1 MKLHS
6 NIIGQGE
13 PLLILHG
20 FLGMGDNW
28 KTLGKQFAEEGYQV
42 HLIDQRNHG
51 RSPHSEEFSY
61 TILAEDVRNYCRDHK
76 LEKVVLIGHSM
87 GGKTAMKTAVTY
99 PELIKDLVVVDIAPR
114 YYEPHHQTIL
124 AGLTMLADA
133 KLTSRQD
140 ADKKLAEF
148 IDDWAVRQFLL
159 KNLFRKDNVLK
170 LRVNLPVLKSKIEN
184 VGAALEEGEG
194 FEGSVLFINGSNSNY
209 VSSKDSDLIREYFP
223 YSQLVTI
230 KDAGHWI
237 HAEKPDVFY
246 QAVLRYL
253 KR

>member
-1 MKLHS
+1 MKLHA

-61 TILAEDVRNYCRDHK
+61 TILAADVRNYCRDHK
-76 LEKVVLIGHSM
+76 LEKVVLMGHSM

-114 YYEPHHQTIL
+114 YYEPHHQNIL

-184 VGAALEEGEG
+184 VGAALEKGER
-194 FEGSVLFINGSNSNY
+194 FEDSVLFINGGNSNY
-209 VSSKDSDLIREYFP
+209 VRSKDGDLIREYFP

-246 QAVLRYL
+246 QAVLKYL

>member
-1 MKLHS
+1 MKLHA

-61 TILAEDVRNYCRDHK
+61 AILAKDIKNYCREHN
-76 LEKVVLIGHSM
+76 LNKVVLMGHSM
-87 GGKTAMKTAVTY
+87 GGKTAMKTAVSY

-124 AGLTMLADA
+124 EGLTMLADA

-148 IDDWAVRQFLL
+148 IDDWGVRQFLL

-184 VGAALEEGEG
+184 VGAALEEGEL
-194 FEGSVLFINGSNSNY
+194 FEGSALFINGGNSNY
-209 VSSKDSDLIREYFP
+209 VRSNDRDLIRKYFP
-223 YSQLVTI
+223 SSQLVTI

-237 HAEKPDVFY
+237 HAEKPEVFY

-253 KR
+253 NR